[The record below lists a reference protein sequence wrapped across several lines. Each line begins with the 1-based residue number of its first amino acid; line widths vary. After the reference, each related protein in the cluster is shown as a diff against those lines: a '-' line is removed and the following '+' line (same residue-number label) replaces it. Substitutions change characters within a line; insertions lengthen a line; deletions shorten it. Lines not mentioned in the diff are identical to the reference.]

1 MLEKLRKLGELVTGD
16 DNKTIEPAYTWSA
29 VVIVVGLG
37 LEVFSVVTGKP
48 FDFQAYG
55 IGAVGLLGGLGL
67 SAKIG
72 K

>member
-1 MLEKLRKLGELVTGD
+1 MLGKLMQLVTGD
-16 DNKTIEPAYTWSA
+16 DNTTIEPAYAWSA

-37 LEVFSVVTGKP
+37 LEVFSVVSGKP

-55 IGAVGLLGGLGL
+55 IGAAGLLGGLGL

>member
-1 MLEKLRKLGELVTGD
+1 MTKLLELLTGD
-16 DNKTIEPAYTWSA
+16 DNSTMEPSYFWSA

-37 LEVFSVVTGKP
+37 LQIYSTVTGGS
-48 FDFQAYG
+48 FNLSEYG
-55 IGAVGLLGGLGL
+55 IGAGAMLAGLGL

>member
-1 MLEKLRKLGELVTGD
+1 MLAKLMQLITGD
-16 DNKTIEPAYTWSA
+16 DNRTLEPAYAWSA

-37 LEVFSVVTGKP
+37 LEIYSVAAGKP

-67 SAKIG
+67 SARIG

>member
-1 MLEKLRKLGELVTGD
+1 MKLMDLITTD
-16 DNKTIEPAYTWSA
+16 DGKTLEPAYWWTA
-29 VVIVVGLG
+29 VVIVVGLA

-67 SAKIG
+67 SAKFG